1 MKTSAQTSEKNEAKL
16 SSHEQKASDE
26 QNNESQRQKVKVLF
40 KGLIG
45 FWHRDACVMWYDL
58 HIGHQKQQV
67 WSSKVKQ
74 EAAYVQVLEER
85 EKLKQEREI
94 RMKKKE
100 YLIKELEQL
109 RKQQGT

>member
-1 MKTSAQTSEKNEAKL
+1 
-16 SSHEQKASDE
+16 
-26 QNNESQRQKVKVLF
+26 
-40 KGLIG
+40 
-45 FWHRDACVMWYDL
+45 MWYDL

-67 WSSKVKQ
+67 WSSEVKQ